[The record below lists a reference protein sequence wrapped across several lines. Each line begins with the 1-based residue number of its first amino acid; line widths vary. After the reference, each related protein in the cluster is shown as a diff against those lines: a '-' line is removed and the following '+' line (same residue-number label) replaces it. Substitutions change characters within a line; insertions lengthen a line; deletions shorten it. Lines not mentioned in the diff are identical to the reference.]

1 MYRGSL
7 SFRHLE
13 QCITRKVSSAWFCLP
28 RSLHVA
34 HGLMPAEKS
43 GGPLSK
49 LYKMLRQDAQGLRFR
64 VQGLGL
70 GVSKEDS
77 QASPKHSKAW
87 VFGFRFREF
96 DLELK
101 GSYEG
106 FRIACVCVW
115 VVVNSHMH
123 ICIYTHACMHTYIH
137 AYICIY
143 AYVTMHVYIYVHIQ
157 VCLLMQALRQDPKS
171 SSSSRVHY
179 ENCWALGLRL
189 RFRISASGVSSLR
202 FRVGAQAF
210 RLGPKVPNFG
220 HRVQNLA

>member
-1 MYRGSL
+1 M
-7 SFRHLE
+7 
-13 QCITRKVSSAWFCLP
+13 
-28 RSLHVA
+28 
-34 HGLMPAEKS
+34 
-43 GGPLSK
+43 
-49 LYKMLRQDAQGLRFR
+49 
-64 VQGLGL
+64 

-143 AYVTMHVYIYVHIQ
+143 AYVTMHVYIYMYIYRYVYSCRLLDRIQ
-157 VCLLMQALRQDPKS
+157 NQVRPVECTMKT
-171 SSSSRVHY
+171 V
-179 ENCWALGLRL
+179 GLW
-189 RFRISASGVSSLR
+189 G
-202 FRVGAQAF
+202 
-210 RLGPKVPNFG
+210 
-220 HRVQNLA
+220 